1 VKRRIHR
8 DAVALVLALGAAIAV
23 VVIALGA
30 ALHEGPISQEES
42 TLLSTALGAAI
53 GAIATYLGI
62 SRTRGDSE
70 DAPLPPGGSPQAL
83 QEPRT
88 DNRGGRD

>member
-8 DAVALVLALGAAIAV
+8 DAVALVLALGVAVAII
-23 VVIALGA
+23 VIALGA

-42 TLLSTALGAAI
+42 TLLSTALGAGV

-62 SRTRGDSE
+62 SRTKGDG
-70 DAPLPPGGSPQAL
+70 DDTPLPPDSSP
-83 QEPRT
+83 
-88 DNRGGRD
+88 